1 MPAFRGGGLAADSS
15 KASRHTLMFA
25 QAAIKLTG
33 PMDHLRLVWQV
44 GETLLDSVVFD
55 EDPEGTRYNVLLAL
69 QEMVTNVLRHGYQ
82 LDEQKPVEVI
92 FELADDQLQITMRDQ
107 GPAFDPLAFEMED
120 EEADGEMPTEAG
132 GYGIR
137 IARMVMDDV
146 QYSRDDGWNSLRLT
160 KCVRVIANA

>member
-1 MPAFRGGGLAADSS
+1 
-15 KASRHTLMFA
+15 MFA

-33 PMDHLRLVWQV
+33 PMDHLRLVWQT

-69 QEMVTNVLRHGYQ
+69 QEMVTNVLRHGYE
-82 LDEQKPVEVI
+82 LDEAKPVEVI
-92 FELADDQLQITMRDQ
+92 FELTEDQLQIALRDQ
-107 GPAFDPLAFEMED
+107 GPAFDPLAYELAED
-120 EEADGEMPTEAG
+120 DPDADMPTEAG

-146 QYSRDDGWNSLRLT
+146 QYSREDGWNCLRLT